1 MSKVQCNDEK
11 TRTLFD
17 EVQGESGSNVA
28 DSEEVLPA
36 PGTRERAMA
45 EKKLLRKLDTR
56 LLPTIFIIFIMNYI
70 DVRGLWLDIGIS
82 NSFPHLA

>member
-11 TRTLFD
+11 TLFD

-45 EKKLLRKLDTR
+45 EKETR
-56 LLPTIFIIFIMNYI
+56 YKAVTHNLHHFHYELY
-70 DVRGLWLDIGIS
+70 
-82 NSFPHLA
+82 